1 MHTLFLL
8 RKSFPFLEGG
18 IVIRHSVAGQSSLA
32 SSRKEPEMPV
42 KTRAGWKTNDQIKR
56 QDKAWKR
63 ARSSLIQKMGEEAI
77 KSTEAT
83 KLRSAAIFKE
93 MDADGNGSIDQG
105 ELKAAFAAV
114 GVELSDKELGHMM
127 HEADEDGCDLS
138 SSILFPLLTALLHSL
153 T

>member
-1 MHTLFLL
+1 
-8 RKSFPFLEGG
+8 
-18 IVIRHSVAGQSSLA
+18 
-32 SSRKEPEMPV
+32 MPV